1 MKLTLRDMFY
11 TSVGKYADRPALSFV
26 SDDKPMTYQ
35 EMHDKVQQVKY
46 FLIKKL
52 GLKKGDKVA
61 LWAENMPNWGVTYM
75 AITGS
80 ALIAVPILPDFSP
93 FEVSNILEHS
103 EADIVFVSK
112 RLLPKL
118 KEVKAKISTVVLID
132 DFVEIKDKTLFSREK
147 EVPIL
152 DEHMSPA
159 EEYPLD
165 EDDLAVIIYTSG
177 TTGKSKGVMLTHKN
191 ITSNT
196 VDIKAVQ
203 EVEPNDVFLS
213 ILPLS
218 HTYEN
223 TVGFL
228 LPIHKGASIVYLE
241 KPPTASVLL
250 PALRKV
256 RPTFMLSVPLII
268 EKIYRKNVLPSITGK
283 GITNS
288 IYKTGLG
295 RKALNRIAGKKL
307 KDIFGGKLKF
317 FGVGGAKLDPEVEK
331 FLREAKFPYAV
342 GYGLTETSPLL
353 AGGNPRNI
361 RFQSCGLPMP
371 GVDVKINN
379 PDPKTGEGEI
389 IAKGTY
395 IMKGYYKEPELT
407 KAAFTEDGY
416 YRTGDL
422 GVFDKDGFLYI
433 KGRLKNMIL
442 GPSGENIYPEE
453 IEAIINSFDHVNE
466 SIVVEREGRLV
477 ALVNFDFEELEKKA
491 EEWVRVQYQKASDLA
506 KDTGDNLKDKY
517 DAVNLYVNHLTKQ
530 LRDYVNQRVN
540 KSARIQAVEVH
551 KEPFV
556 KTATKKIKRYLYTKQ
571 HNEQK

>member
-103 EADIVFVSK
+103 EVDIVFVSK